1 MDLLDGEKA
10 LKPSEIQKVMQM
22 SASKIQVNKSEKVA
36 NQDLIKVQSCE
47 KGESEAK
54 QGMSAAEQKSFA
66 QKKMLYDNDEN
77 PD

>member
-36 NQDLIKVQSCE
+36 N
-47 KGESEAK
+47 
-54 QGMSAAEQKSFA
+54 
-66 QKKMLYDNDEN
+66 
-77 PD
+77 